1 MSALD
6 IEKAIGFD
14 MIPLKLVRIAASVL
28 RQPLSN
34 AINNSLSKVISSD
47 DAKIAMVLPLDKGTS
62 KKSNISNFLPVSI
75 LTTFSKIYERVT
87 KNW

>member
-1 MSALD
+1 
-6 IEKAIGFD
+6 

-47 DAKIAMVLPLDKGTS
+47 DAKIAMVLPLDKVTS